1 MPLSTPKLDYHL
13 GNPSMTLLH
22 RAGLA
27 GLWMTLNQLG
37 IEQVKPI
44 QELEWKL
51 GDRTITLSW
60 EGKDCDVIDW
70 LLKEAYQL
78 KEGLIALRGLDSK
91 TMNLQVQVTMHQGI
105 LGTFLQ
111 HNSTHKSEGVTS
123 RSFVIDEDKP
133 EIVVKYKSLTSY
145 VYQTFASNLCDK
157 NGKLSTKPISV
168 AGWLNPG
175 AAVKHTAFSS
185 DTSFEELPKDALLLL
200 FAPVACCYYSLR
212 SQLRDKR
219 SQYALVIPEITNL
232 KTYAKYRQSPNFREA
247 GYLDFCAYGLGDAG
261 LRFLTQEKAADK
273 VGKCQVVTLGTV
285 AWSSQQKTRTDLYV
299 VEPDYEVCQ
308 TYEACKNHFSD
319 RLIAGKDGGFVAK
332 SLAREFIAENL
343 SRNRSWY
350 AGLSDVITSG
360 DLFHQLTYEREG
372 LNQMVKET
380 KWDTETEKLF
390 VQACHEAISYT
401 YGQLAGHAKKK
412 KEIPNFDRETTKIRT
427 GLGRCKNAN
436 TFREFISDFF
446 ARAGKLPTFQSHW
459 TELMNLILH
468 DWKKSRDLALLAL
481 ASYQG
486 KGSDADDSEEATDLE
501 NEEDLIDIGL

>member
-1 MPLSTPKLDYHL
+1 MPKLDYHL
-13 GNPSMTLLH
+13 GTPSMTLLH

-27 GLWMTLNQLG
+27 GLWMTLKQLE
-37 IEQVKPI
+37 IEEI
-44 QELEWKL
+44 QTIQGLKWELA
-51 GDRTITLSW
+51 DRSISLSW
-60 EGKDCDVIDW
+60 EGKDIDVLNW
-70 LLKEAYQL
+70 LLKEAFQL
-78 KEGLIALRGLDSK
+78 KDGLIALRGLDSR
-91 TMNLQVQVTMHQGI
+91 TLNLQVQVTMHQGI

-111 HNSTHKSEGVTS
+111 HNSTHKSEGVVS

-133 EIVVKYKSLTSY
+133 EIVIKHKALTSY

-157 NGKLSTKPISV
+157 DGKFSKKPISV

-175 AAVKHTAFSS
+175 AVVKHTAFSS
-185 DTSFEELPKDALLLL
+185 NTSFEELPKQALLLL

-232 KTYAKYRQSPNFREA
+232 RTYAEYRQSFREA

-261 LRFLTQEKAADK
+261 LRFLTQETASEK

-299 VEPDYEVCQ
+299 VEPTYEVCQ
-308 TYEACKNHFSD
+308 TYEACKNYFSD
-319 RLIAGKDGGFVAK
+319 RIVAGKDGGFVPK
-332 SLAREFIAENL
+332 SFAREFIAENL
-343 SRNRSWY
+343 VRDRSWY
-350 AGLSDVITSG
+350 SGISDTITSG
-360 DLFHQLTYEREG
+360 ELFHQLTYEREG
-372 LNQMVKET
+372 LNQMVKEA

-401 YGQLAGHAKKK
+401 YGQLSDRAKKK

-446 ARAGKLPTFQSHW
+446 ARAGKLPTFQAHW

-481 ASYQG
+481 ASYKG
-486 KGSDADDSEEATDLE
+486 KSISDEDFEDST
-501 NEEDLIDIGL
+501 NGEDLIEI